1 MAPTHKI
8 GHDRDQKLPQKI
20 GQHLYVYV
28 PYSIDR
34 NKHRPKFITFAD
46 IFYVYSFWHIFDALR
61 LFPALCLF
69 WTVECKCMFIRNLN
83 VRLFA
88 LNGTKFN

>member
-1 MAPTHKI
+1 M
-8 GHDRDQKLPQKI
+8 GNQKLPQKI

-46 IFYVYSFWHIFDALR
+46 IFYVYSFWHIFNALR
-61 LFPALCLF
+61 LFYLPNFPVPTFIPCPMSILDCRVCVSVCLLG
-69 WTVECKCMFIRNLN
+69 I
-83 VRLFA
+83 
-88 LNGTKFN
+88 